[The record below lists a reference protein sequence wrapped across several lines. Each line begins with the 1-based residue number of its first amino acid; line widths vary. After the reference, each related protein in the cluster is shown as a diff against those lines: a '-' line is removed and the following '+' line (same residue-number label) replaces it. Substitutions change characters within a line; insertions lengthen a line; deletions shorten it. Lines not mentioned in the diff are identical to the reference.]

1 MISVTDIAVL
11 NTLLFHVFVAGAV
24 LGLIVSGVFKH
35 VFNGLLYRFERPK
48 RIKTQDGFLYF
59 FNGKYYPLEQRNTLI
74 EEHRKKIRA
83 SFS

>member
-1 MISVTDIAVL
+1 MSVTDISVL

-24 LGLIVSGVFKH
+24 LGLFLSGLFKH
-35 VFNGLLYRFERPK
+35 ILNMWAYRFERPK

-59 FNGKYYPLEQRNTLI
+59 FNGKYYPIEQRNKLI
-74 EEHRKKIRA
+74 EEHRKKIRS